1 MMLERSMMF
10 SRKAAVGSYRL
21 TKYNRHT
28 SLIIL
33 TSIFLSGIMLMAIVS
48 NYASAWNAGVAGDW
62 GCNSNTDAT
71 VNRIKS
77 FHTPDR
83 VFALGDY
90 SYQDTATCWLNKI
103 SSIKSITRI
112 TIGNHED
119 DSSEGFSQ
127 YMSAFGLSKTY
138 YTMTFSNMR
147 VIVMDSDHSSYS
159 SGSDQ
164 YNFVISEL
172 QKASQDPNIKWIVV
186 YLHKQ
191 MYTSPN
197 TCSASSCSNTG
208 SDATNLRNI
217 YHAKFDQYGVDV
229 VFNGH
234 VHNYQRTYPIK
245 YDSGSPSSPIK
256 ACSNTNNY
264 GDCQGEVFVTVGTGG
279 VNIHGLAGKSSFVA
293 SQQDDRFGAMD
304 LNIENNGDTLAGR
317 YYTNDGVQRDF
328 FKITKSYTS
337 TGTYTFGPS
346 LTLSGQNVET
356 QSSPSLTPSGQ
367 NVETQSSQNNGNN
380 GNIDNNGNN
389 DNNGKQPGQDKG
401 QGKGLECEHFT
412 QQGPERCR

>member
-1 MMLERSMMF
+1 MMLESSMMF

-28 SLIIL
+28 SSIIL
-33 TSIFLSGIMLMAIVS
+33 TCIFLSGIMLMAIVS
-48 NYASAWNAGVAGDW
+48 NYASAFNAGVAGDW

-77 FHTPDR
+77 FHSPER

-90 SYQDTATCWLNKI
+90 SYQSTATCWLNKI
-103 SSIKSITRI
+103 SSVKSITRI
-112 TIGNHED
+112 AIGNHED
-119 DSSEGFSQ
+119 DDNEGFSQ

-147 VIVMDSDHSSYS
+147 VIVMDTDRVSYS
-159 SGSDQ
+159 SGSSQ
-164 YNFVISEL
+164 YNFVVNEL

-191 MYTSPN
+191 LYTSPN
-197 TCSASSCSNTG
+197 TCSSSSCSNTG

-229 VFNGH
+229 VMNGH
-234 VHNYQRTYPIK
+234 LHNYQRTYPIK

-264 GDCQGEVFVTVGTGG
+264 GDCQGEIYVTVGTGG
-279 VNIHGLAGKSSFVA
+279 VNLHGLSGKSSFVA
-293 SQQDDRFGAMD
+293 SQQDDRFGALD
-304 LNIENNGDTLAGR
+304 LNIEGGGYTLAGR

-328 FKITKSYTS
+328 FKISK
-337 TGTYTFGPS
+337 TGTALYTFGPS
-346 LTLSGQNVET
+346 LTLSGE
-356 QSSPSLTPSGQ
+356 
-367 NVETQSSQNNGNN
+367 
-380 GNIDNNGNN
+380 
-389 DNNGKQPGQDKG
+389 K
-401 QGKGLECEHFT
+401 
-412 QQGPERCR
+412 